1 VDRSDESKS
10 DRRGFFS
17 LAFRRLGYVA
27 PAVVALGV
35 PAMLP
40 DEAEGAETQM
50 GGMGMGMMRMMRM
63 KMMMMMKMM

>member
-1 VDRSDESKS
+1 VDQSDESKS

-17 LAFRRLGYVA
+17 LAFRRLGYAA

-35 PAMLP
+35 PAMLA

-50 GGMGMGMMRMMRM
+50 GGMGMMRMMRM